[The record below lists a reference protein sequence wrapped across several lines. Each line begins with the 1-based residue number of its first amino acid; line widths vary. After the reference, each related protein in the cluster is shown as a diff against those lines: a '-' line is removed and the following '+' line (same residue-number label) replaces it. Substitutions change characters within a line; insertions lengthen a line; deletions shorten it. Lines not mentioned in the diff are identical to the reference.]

1 MTTYDVI
8 IVGAGAGGGVAAGVL
23 AEAGKRV
30 LLLER
35 GRDLAFEDIPRDH
48 LRNHRFARYGHNTG
62 PELDGNPRV
71 FVDAAGAERVIRPH
85 DDDYQNNAMAVGGGT
100 RVFGA
105 QAWRFLPTDFSM
117 ASTYGIPPGS
127 SLADWPIGYDD
138 LAPYYQRAEWEIGV
152 AGDSAASARGTNV
165 LCAPFFASVGH
176 VKPRHSLQRIHA
188 ARPLYGTELTASGG
202 ENVVHPRAA
211 APPASQ
217 SPTGPRSIGCSGP

>member
-35 GRDLAFEDIPRDH
+35 GRDLDFNDIPRDH
-48 LRNHRFARYGHNTG
+48 LRNHRFTRYGHNTG

-71 FVDAAGAERVIRPH
+71 FVDADGAERVIPPH
-85 DDDYQNNAMAVGGGT
+85 NDDYQNNAMTVGGGT

-105 QAWRFLPTDFSM
+105 QAWRFLPTDFAM

-127 SLADWPIGYDD
+127 SLADWPI
-138 LAPYYQRAEWEIGV
+138 
-152 AGDSAASARGTNV
+152 SHSARW
-165 LCAPFFASVGH
+165 
-176 VKPRHSLQRIHA
+176 
-188 ARPLYGTELTASGG
+188 
-202 ENVVHPRAA
+202 
-211 APPASQ
+211 
-217 SPTGPRSIGCSGP
+217 